1 MCYIETTNSTY
12 ERRARKIAAK
22 FRALEREEQRRNKD
36 LMQRLGRTAEAIRAI
51 TYAKPEPIA
60 AASTQGEFYPT
71 AAERASIAEFVNVTA
86 HEAAI

>member
-12 ERRARKIAAK
+12 ERRARKMAVK

-51 TYAKPEPIA
+51 TYATPIA
-60 AASTQGEFYPT
+60 AASTQGEYYPT
-71 AAERASIAEFVNVTA
+71 AAERAAIAEFVNVTA
-86 HEAAI
+86 AEAAI

>member
-1 MCYIETTNSTY
+1 MCYNIDTTDRRH
-12 ERRARKIAAK
+12 ERRARKMTAK

-51 TYAKPEPIA
+51 TYAAPIA
-60 AASTQGEFYPT
+60 SASTQSEFYPT
-71 AAERASIAEFVNVTA
+71 AAERAALAEFVNVTA